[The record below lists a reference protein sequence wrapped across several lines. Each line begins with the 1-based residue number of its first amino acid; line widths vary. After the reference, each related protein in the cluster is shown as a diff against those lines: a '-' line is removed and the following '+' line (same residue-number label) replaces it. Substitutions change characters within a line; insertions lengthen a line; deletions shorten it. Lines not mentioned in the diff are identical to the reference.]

1 MIEKLQNIYKI
12 PELRRKL
19 LITLG
24 LIALCRVGV
33 FIPIPGIDTEVL
45 KTYFVQFT
53 GTGVGQLL
61 GLVDLFA
68 GGALASGAVFGL
80 GVMPY
85 ISASIIFQLLVG
97 VVPALERLNKE
108 GDAGRKKINQ
118 YTRMTTVCLC
128 MFQAFILT
136 RTLYTIEINNVPV
149 VPVYLQ
155 GMGFQLM
162 AALLL
167 TTGTMFLM
175 WIGEQIDEFGIGSG
189 ISIVIMV
196 GIVDRLPWAFSQI
209 VSNFTFSVAPAEH
222 QIGIFKLLMLIASFL
237 AIVAGVVYITQG
249 QRRIP
254 VQQAKHTRG
263 RKVYGGQKHF
273 LPLRVNQAGVMPII
287 FAQSLLIFPTAILQ
301 GLQVRFEPNSLGY
314 WMTSRLTEALQG
326 GIVYVSLYCFL
337 IAFFC
342 YFWTAI
348 QFNPKDMSDNMK
360 DYGSFIPGIRPGG
373 RTADYLEN
381 VMSRITLA
389 GAAFLA
395 IIALLPMVMTRGFEV
410 SRAIAGFYGG
420 TGLLIVVGVA
430 LDMLQKIEAHLTMRH
445 YSGLLGGTGRIRG
458 RRG

>member
-1 MIEKLQNIYKI
+1 MLEQFQHIYKI
-12 PELRRKL
+12 PELRQKML
-19 LITLG
+19 VTLG

-33 FIPIPGIDTEVL
+33 YIPIPGIDTDVL
-45 KTYFVQFT
+45 KSYFQQFA

-68 GGALASGAVFGL
+68 GGALTSGAIFGL

-97 VVPALERLNKE
+97 VIPALERLHKE
-108 GDAGRKKINQ
+108 GEVGRKRINQ
-118 YTRMTTVCLC
+118 YTRMTTVGLC
-128 MFQAFILT
+128 FFQAFVLT
-136 RTLYTIEINNVPV
+136 RTLYTIEISNVPV
-149 VPVYLQ
+149 VPVYIQ
-155 GMGFQLM
+155 GLGFQLT

-175 WIGEQIDEFGIGSG
+175 WIGEQIDEHGIGSG
-189 ISIVIMV
+189 ISLVIMV
-196 GIVDRLPWAFSQI
+196 GIVDRLPWAFSQVI
-209 VSNFTFSVAPAEH
+209 SNFTFSVAPAEH
-222 QIGIFKLLMLIASFL
+222 QIGIFKLLLLIGSFL
-237 AIVAGVVYITQG
+237 GIVAGIVYITQG

-263 RKVYGGQKHF
+263 LRVYGGQKHF

-287 FAQSLLIFPTAILQ
+287 FAQSLLIFPTAIIQ
-301 GLQVRFEPNSLGY
+301 GLQVRFDPGSFGY
-314 WMTSRLTEALQG
+314 WLTSRLTEALQG
-326 GIVYVSLYCFL
+326 GIVYVSMYVFL

-348 QFNPKDMSDNMK
+348 QFNPKEMSDNMK

-373 RTADYLEN
+373 RTAEYLEN
-381 VMSRITLA
+381 IMSKITLA
-389 GAAFLA
+389 GASFLA
-395 IIALLPMVMTRGFEV
+395 IIALLPMMISGGFEI

-430 LDMLQKIEAHLTMRH
+430 LDLLQKIEAHLLMRH
-445 YSGLLGGTGRIRG
+445 YSGLLGGTSRIRG